1 VWVLPDVEARQMTGT
16 ATEADRWRGRLLILA
31 AAVLWSTAGVFI
43 KSPILGG
50 IEPVTVRGPLL
61 ACGRTAFAALLLLAF
76 RPWRL
81 IRWRV
86 GLLPLLFSFATM
98 NVLLVCSMTRADAGD
113 VIFLQYSAPLW
124 VCVLAAI
131 WLREPLVKSN
141 LIALVIGMAGVAV
154 IVVASVSSPDWIG
167 VLLAL
172 GSGAGYAGV
181 ILSLRALRDE
191 DSIGLIF
198 LCLCLSALVLTPW
211 LAGAVHHLNG
221 GHILWLAIF
230 SVVQMGIPYIL
241 FARGLRRVTA
251 QEGSLITLLE
261 PVLNP
266 LWVLLLWQMP
276 VAPHT
281 MMGGALILAAL
292 LMTLRPA
299 RRNGQRRMTE

>member
-1 VWVLPDVEARQMTGT
+1 MTGT

-31 AAVLWSTAGVFI
+31 AAVLWSTGGAFI

-50 IEPVTVRGPLL
+50 IEPVAVRGPLL

-86 GLLPLLFSFATM
+86 GLLPLLFSFAAM
-98 NVLLVCSMTRADAGD
+98 NVLLVCSMTRAAAGD

-124 VCVLAAI
+124 VCVVAAT

-141 LIALVIGMAGVAV
+141 LIALVIGMSGVAV
-154 IVVASVSSPDWIG
+154 IVVASVSTPDWVG
-167 VLLAL
+167 VWLAL
-172 GSGAGYAGV
+172 GSGVGYAGV

-198 LCLCLSALVLTPW
+198 LCMCLSSLVLVPW
-211 LAGAVHHLNG
+211 VAGSVHHLNG
-221 GHILWLAIF
+221 ERFLWLAIF
-230 SVVQMGIPYIL
+230 SVVQIGVPYIL
-241 FARGLRRVTA
+241 FARGLRWVTA

-261 PVLNP
+261 PVLTP
-266 LWVLLLWQMP
+266 LWVLLLWRVT

-281 MMGGALILAAL
+281 IMGGGLILAAL
-292 LMTLRPA
+292 LVTLRPE
-299 RRNGQRRMTE
+299 RPNGQRGTTE